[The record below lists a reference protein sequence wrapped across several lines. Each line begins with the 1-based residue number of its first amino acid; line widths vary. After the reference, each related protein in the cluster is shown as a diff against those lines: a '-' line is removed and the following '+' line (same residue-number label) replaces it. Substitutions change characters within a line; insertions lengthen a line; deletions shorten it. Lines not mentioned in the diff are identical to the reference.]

1 VLISRLFIYLEK
13 YFLFPLFIAL
23 TINKYQEKLSKSN
36 FDFIKELLEKG
47 ADINVKNKNGM
58 TPLIFGI

>member
-1 VLISRLFIYLEK
+1 MLISRLFIYLEK

-23 TINKYQEKLSKSN
+23 KINKYQEKLIKSN

-47 ADINVKNKNGM
+47 ADINVKNKNEM

>member
-13 YFLFPLFIAL
+13 YFFFPLFIAL
-23 TINKYQEKLSKSN
+23 KINQNREKLSKSN

-47 ADINVKNKNGM
+47 ADINVKNKYGM
-58 TPLIFGI
+58 TPLLFGI